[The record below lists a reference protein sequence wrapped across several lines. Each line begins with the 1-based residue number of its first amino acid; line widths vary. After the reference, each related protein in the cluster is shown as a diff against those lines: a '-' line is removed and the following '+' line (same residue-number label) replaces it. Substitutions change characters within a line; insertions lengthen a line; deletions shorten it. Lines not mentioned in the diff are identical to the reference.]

1 MKLDF
6 LSKTL
11 PLALFWFAFVSC
23 QDKSP
28 LENYDPTNPDQ
39 EIPSDGDDD
48 DEDDPVVVASNHPR
62 IWITQKERPEILKK
76 IETTPWAADLV
87 SKMKSFIKADV
98 DKYLKDKK
106 SVIGAISKL
115 KDDDDVQETASSESN
130 TAHTKVLFKA
140 EYAAILYYLYP
151 EDEKANTYAQYAA
164 DIMMHYFFQLSARTP
179 DKTTVCGYEF
189 YDARCSFAKLAL
201 IYDFVYSYLAKEGT
215 KVYNHQL
222 GADITYDND
231 IAQKAIRNIAG
242 NIFQEY
248 NNKPDNHGRTVSNHP
263 ILTGPGALYCVM
275 CVQDPAEHERLLN
288 LFWEKGTWNQ
298 ASFKNTILPM
308 FGEQGIWP
316 ESVSYGFM
324 PGVPLVLNILDRYK
338 PEWKVLDGCDNILN
352 GNFLFDNLRY
362 PDRSFVS
369 FGDSHRYNDG
379 TDELYWITLD
389 IAKRMGRSDL
399 QKKAETALQQ
409 RYDAVGPF
417 APGVTDSPFDIMSV
431 LLPLFW
437 CESLPGSQSGAIDFQ
452 TPTVNIKHA
461 GVSLQRN
468 FVKMNNVKYGLC
480 GYIGGGFYVHNQVA
494 GISMELY
501 GAGCVMAPS
510 GGLPKTVAERNE
522 SPHKDYFTRYAGN
535 NTVIVNE
542 TSHGSQ
548 QQSWKANWYTFQNTA
563 TNAACEP
570 KHLEQPINANFSFTT
585 QKLDDNVNNCN
596 QERTL
601 AILRTSPT
609 TGYYFDMFRSKSNTD
624 QQLHDYIYHNLGDKV
639 IATKQNGDALS
650 FSSTNKYTNHNNT
663 TMSPGWTLLEN
674 KMSTA
679 KISDGVK
686 ACFELEGACMNMWM
700 PGGEEREYTTALGP
714 KTRDIA
720 EKTGDMAYSYLSKK
734 TPVMIIRQDESAWE
748 KPYVIVFEPAQN
760 RESSI
765 KSVDNLY
772 YNNEI
777 VGAKVVS
784 QVDGQVITDYVICND
799 SQSGYYKDNDIEF
812 TGRYAVVRIYGNGGE
827 LYIGDG
833 ETLKYKNTTLAATG
847 RKATKKL

>member
-11 PLALFWFAFVSC
+11 PLALFWFASVSC

-28 LENYDPTNPDQ
+28 LENYDPTNPGQ

-48 DEDDPVVVASNHPR
+48 DEDDPVVASNHPR
-62 IWITQKERPEILKK
+62 IWITQKERLDILKK

-87 SKMKSFIKADV
+87 SKMKSFIKADLN
-98 DKYLKDKK
+98 KYLKDKK
-106 SVIGAISKL
+106 SVIGAIREL
-115 KDDDDVQETASSESN
+115 EDDDDVQETASSALNS
-130 TAHTKVLFKA
+130 AHTKVLFKA
-140 EYAAILYYLYP
+140 EYAAILYFLYP
-151 EDEKANTYAQYAA
+151 EDEAAKNYAQYAS
-164 DIMMHYFFQLSARTP
+164 DIMMHYFFQLSTRTP

-189 YDARCSFAKLAL
+189 YDARCSYAKLAL

-222 GADITYDND
+222 GADITYDD
-231 IAQKAIRNIAG
+231 AVSQKAIKNIIG

-248 NNKPDNHGRTVSNHP
+248 NGKPDSHGRTVSNHP
-263 ILTGPGALYCVM
+263 ILTAPGALYNIM
-275 CVQDPAEHERLLN
+275 CVHDSAEHDRLLN

-324 PGVPLVLNILDRYK
+324 PGVPLVLNILDKYK
-338 PEWKVLDGCDNILN
+338 PEWKVLINSDNILQ

-389 IAKRMGRSDL
+389 IAKRLGKTDL
-399 QKKAETALQQ
+399 QKKAETALKQ
-409 RYDAVGPF
+409 RFDAIGPF

-437 CESLPGSQSGAIDFQ
+437 CESLSGSQKGLIDFQ

-468 FVKMNNVKYGLC
+468 YVENDNVRYGLC

-510 GGLPKTVAERNE
+510 GGLPKTVAERNQ
-522 SPHKDYFTRYAGN
+522 SPHKDYFVRYAGN

-542 TSHGSQ
+542 TSHGDLQ
-548 QQSWKANWYTFQNTA
+548 PSWKSNWYTFQNTA
-563 TNAACEP
+563 TNVACEP
-570 KHLEQPINANFSFTT
+570 GHLEQPVNANFSFTT
-585 QKLDDNVNNCN
+585 QKLEDNVNNCD

-609 TGYYFDMFRSKSNTD
+609 TGYYFDMFRSKSNTGK
-624 QQLHDYIYHNLGDKV
+624 QIHDYVYHNISDRVVVTSQDGKNL
-639 IATKQNGDALS
+639 T
-650 FSSTNKYTNHNNT
+650 FSSTNKYINHDNR
-663 TMSPGWTLLEN
+663 TMSPGWKHFQN
-674 KMSTA
+674 KMSTEA
-679 KISDGVK
+679 ITDAVK
-686 ACFELEGACMNMWM
+686 ARFELSGVCMNMWM

-714 KTRDIA
+714 ETRDIA
-720 EKTGDMAYSYLSKK
+720 KKEGDMTYPYLSKK
-734 TPVMIIRQDESAWE
+734 TPVMVIRQNGSAWD
-748 KPYVIVFEPAQN
+748 KPFVVIFEPAQN
-760 RESSI
+760 TNTSI

-777 VGAKVVS
+777 VGAKITS
-784 QVDGQVITDYVICND
+784 EINGKTITDYVICND
-799 SQSGYYKDNDIEF
+799 SPNGYYNDNNIEF
-812 TGRYAVVRIYGNGGE
+812 TGRYAVVRLEANGGGE

-833 ETLKYKNTTLAATG
+833 ETLKYKNTTLTATS